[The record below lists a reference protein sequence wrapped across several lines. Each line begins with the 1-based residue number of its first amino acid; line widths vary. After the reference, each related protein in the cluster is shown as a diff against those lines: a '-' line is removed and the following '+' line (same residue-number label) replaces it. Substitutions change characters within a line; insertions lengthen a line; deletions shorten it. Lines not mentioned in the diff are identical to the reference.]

1 LVENS
6 GGRSPR
12 ITPEFLA
19 HERIMLGDELF
30 RQEYLCEFIAGPHT
44 FLSPE
49 LIAAIDP
56 SIEPLYIEPYPSIG
70 YDPWPPEDPS
80 PHPSSGPDSD
90 FSSPRNTFTLK

>member
-1 LVENS
+1 
-6 GGRSPR
+6 
-12 ITPEFLA
+12 
-19 HERIMLGDELF
+19 MLGDELF

-56 SIEPLYIEPYPSIG
+56 SIEPLYIDPYLPIG
-70 YDPWPPEDPS
+70 DDSWPPEDPS
-80 PHPSSGPDSD
+80 PHHSTGPDSD